1 MWLPIIEAFKK
12 HHHFVITTHIHP
24 DGDGIGSAA
33 ALIELLRSLGKKCR
47 FISDS
52 PVPEKYKFLDF
63 HQAFEDYNPATT
75 DFTSVD
81 ALIVVDTSQ
90 AQRIGRMAHLLECKE
105 VVSICI
111 DHHPFEETFA
121 DISYIDP
128 ESCATG
134 ALIHSLFECAK
145 IPMNKEAATAIY
157 LSILCDTCRFSNSCS
172 NGIAHK
178 IADECIEIG
187 VDPDEMH
194 SRVFQHVP
202 LAEIKIFAAA
212 LQRMETYLDDRVV
225 VQEIRQEDFAAL
237 GGKGHE
243 LEHID
248 LDYILE
254 FNKSIQE
261 VQCIVLLRE
270 LADMQV
276 RVSLR
281 SKPSFDIREVIKKLG
296 GGGHSN
302 AAGANVPG
310 SLKDVKKLV
319 VSLLEK
325 IMLSENCIAF
335 HRSVQ

>member
-1 MWLPIIEAFKK
+1 MWLPIIEALKK

-33 ALIELLRSLGKKCR
+33 ALIELLHSLGKKCR

-52 PVPEKYKFLDF
+52 PIPEKYKFLDF
-63 HQAFEDYNPATT
+63 HQVFEEYDPNRT
-75 DFTSVD
+75 DLSHVD
-81 ALIVVDTSQ
+81 AVIIVDTSMPN
-90 AQRIGRMAHLLECKE
+90 RVGRLASLLDNKHI
-105 VVSICI
+105 VSICI
-111 DHHPFEETFA
+111 DHHPFEEAFTDYA
-121 DISYIDP
+121 LVDSH
-128 ESCATG
+128 SCATG
-134 ALIHSLFECAK
+134 ALVHGLFEKAG
-145 IPMNKEAATAIY
+145 IPMNIRAASGIY
-157 LSILCDTCRFSNSCS
+157 LSILCDTCRFSNSCAS
-172 NGIAHK
+172 GLAHK
-178 IADECIEIG
+178 IADECIEVG

-202 LAEIKIFAAA
+202 LAEIRIFAAA
-212 LQRMETYLDDRVV
+212 LQRMETYLDDKVV

-237 GGKGHE
+237 GSQGLE

-270 LADMQV
+270 LADEQV

-281 SKPSFDIREVIKKLG
+281 SKPDFDIREVVKKLG

-302 AAGANVPG
+302 AAGANVSG
-310 SLKDVKKLV
+310 SLDYVKKLV
-319 VSLLEK
+319 ISHLEK
-325 IMLSENCIAF
+325 IIPSENCIAF